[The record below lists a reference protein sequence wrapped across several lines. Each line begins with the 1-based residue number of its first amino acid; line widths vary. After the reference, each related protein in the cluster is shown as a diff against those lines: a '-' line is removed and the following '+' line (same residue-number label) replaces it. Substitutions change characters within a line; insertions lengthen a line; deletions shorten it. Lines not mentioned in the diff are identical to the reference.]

1 MILKESIF
9 DKEYDILYDPKHN
22 MEDDDFRCYLCI
34 KIIIDM
40 MPAEDVHRFGLF
52 LERLYQLDHGDD
64 VYTAESLKALVRELG
79 QENPDYYDDILY
91 HLEQLGYESLDDE
104 LIDDPERQVQYADLY
119 DLINDMSP
127 EEQEDYV
134 GRLNDALGV
143 FDISDQD
150 VSEAVTP
157 YITANQR
164 RAHAIHNRVRGQRFV
179 GQKTAKVSG
188 KPIKTL
194 RKLRMQRPKS
204 LALRRMSGLTIKSK
218 RYVKKNKIR
227 LKKRNAIISRLKD
240 AGKWSSIGHKK

>member
-1 MILKESIF
+1 MILKENIF
-9 DKEYDILYDPKHN
+9 DKEYDTLYDPKHD
-22 MEDDDFRCYLCI
+22 MGDDDFRCYLCI

-40 MPAEDVHRFGLF
+40 MPAEDIHRFGLF
-52 LERLYQLDHGDD
+52 LERLYQLEHGDD

-79 QENPDYYDDILY
+79 QENPEYYDDVLY

-119 DLINDMSP
+119 DLMNDMSP

-134 GRLNDALGV
+134 NRLNDALTV
-143 FDISDQD
+143 FDVPEQD

-164 RAHAIHNRVRGQRFV
+164 RAHAIHNRVKGQRFV
-179 GQKTAKVSG
+179 GQKSARTSG

-194 RKLRMQRPKS
+194 RRMRMQRPTS
-204 LALRRMSGLTIKSK
+204 LALRRMSGLKMKSE

-227 LKKRNAIISRLKD
+227 LKKRNARITRLKK
-240 AGKWSSIGHKK
+240 AGLWSSIGHKQ